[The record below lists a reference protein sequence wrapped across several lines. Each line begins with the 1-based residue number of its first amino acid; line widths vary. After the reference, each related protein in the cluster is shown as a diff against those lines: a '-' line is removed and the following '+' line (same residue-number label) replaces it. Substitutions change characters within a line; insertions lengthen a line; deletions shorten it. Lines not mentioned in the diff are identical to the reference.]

1 MARFR
6 YQAYTSA
13 GEIETGAIDAAS
25 ASDAAKLLSDRGLLP
40 FETEPAFG
48 DTPDTLW
55 IGRRSARRL
64 SLSEL
69 AHFARELSV
78 LLGAG
83 LPLDQALRVMV
94 EQASHPHLR
103 GLLRGLFDGVTAGMS
118 LSTAFEQHAGSA
130 PAYVANLMRAGEA
143 RGNLAVT
150 LADLASFMRKR
161 ADIEARVRSAFTYP
175 LILAA
180 TAFAVVLVIVLLL
193 IPALLPLFAETGAE
207 PPLTLV
213 MAQNLQVFIS
223 TSWPALLIALFL
235 AGLLLRSLLRR
246 EAVRVVL
253 DRFILRLPLIGR
265 VTAKTNVALLART
278 LGTLVRNGVGLVPAL
293 TMTAAAVPSRSFAAA
308 LRTASDGVR
317 EGRRLAAIL
326 DATPPI
332 PKLMVRF
339 VAIGEE
345 ASKLDEMLLHLADMT
360 DGDAQTE
367 IDKLMTL
374 LTPALT
380 IAIGVAIGGVMM
392 SVMHAILSVNQ
403 LALQ

>member
-13 GEIETGAIDAAS
+13 GEIEAGAIDAPS
-25 ASDAAKLLSDRGLLP
+25 ASDAARLLVDRGLLP
-40 FETEPAFG
+40 FQTEPAFS
-48 DTPDTLW
+48 DAPRASW
-55 IGRRSARRL
+55 IGQRFGRRI
-64 SLSEL
+64 SLAEL

-94 EQASHPHLR
+94 EQASLPHLSR
-103 GLLRGLFDGVTAGMS
+103 LLRDVLDGVTAGLS
-118 LSTAFEQHAGSA
+118 LSTAFEQHVGSA
-130 PAYVANLMRAGEA
+130 PAYVANLVRAGEA

-150 LADLASFMRKR
+150 LADLASFMKKR
-161 ADIEARVRSAFTYP
+161 ADVEARVRSAFTYP

-180 TAFAVVLVIVLLL
+180 TAFAVVLVIVLFL

-213 MAQNLQVFIS
+213 LAQNLQAFIS
-223 TSWPALLIALFL
+223 TFWPVLMVGLVLV
-235 AGLLLRSLLRR
+235 GLLLRNLLRR

-308 LRTASDGVR
+308 LRTAADGVR
-317 EGRRLAAIL
+317 EGRRLAATL

-339 VAIGEE
+339 VALGEE
-345 ASKLDEMLLHLADMT
+345 ASKLDDMLLHLADMT

-380 IAIGVAIGGVMM
+380 IAIGVAIGSVMM